1 MLKESNV
8 SSCRN
13 ECPKNKYFSILFKK
27 NSTHTTRTPS
37 IFMDNNKYCTFY
49 LSGLYNNTSLFE
61 HIFPCNRCY
70 PVTLHVLINL
80 LVN

>member
-13 ECPKNKYFSILFKK
+13 EYPKNKYFSILFKK
-27 NSTHTTRTPS
+27 NITHTTRTPS

-49 LSGLYNNTSLFE
+49 LSGL
-61 HIFPCNRCY
+61 
-70 PVTLHVLINL
+70 
-80 LVN
+80 